1 MSDEGKRSPDDP
13 KDEGWEPPWSFGIE
27 GEPVE
32 TPAWEFTEPEAVGD
46 AATEIRAPVD
56 SEITTAS
63 GSGAGE
69 VSKSP
74 RVVTEIEES
83 SPAAADAPKEPLT
96 IESRASRVQW
106 VETPEQS
113 EYPEDPRDLSIGP
126 IGGRPTSDSILENA
140 NREEELLHFRNLPAS
155 QREALKKR
163 FDPPKPK
170 AQPEPRD
177 QTIEAV
183 EPPPESVENDAT
195 DAESVAVAPEAAP
208 AESPRIESVSPDLPL
223 DPAPGDLEMMI
234 EFEDVTKRFR
244 NQTVLRNLTFRI
256 PRGQTVC
263 LIGESGCGK
272 TVNLKLMIGLIRPD
286 KGRVAFKGED
296 LSRMNEKKITATRI
310 KFGFLFQMAALF
322 DSMSIYDNVAFGLR
336 EHRLVDEKDLP
347 DYIRER
353 LTEVGLPPGVESKKP
368 AELSGGQRKR
378 VGLARALALKPEVM
392 LYDEPTTGLDPIM
405 TDIINELIL
414 QTQADKT
421 RSGIIVT
428 HEMRT
433 VSKCADRVIMLYP
446 ISRLE
451 PDEPQILYDGPAAG
465 LEDHP
470 DPRVRQFVR
479 GEAGER
485 LRELNPDRL
494 GEDPATGI
502 VPMDPDDIM
511 KARPPRTRD

>member
-1 MSDEGKRSPDDP
+1 MSDKDKRSLDDNQ
-13 KDEGWEPPWSFGIE
+13 DEGWEPPWSFGVE
-27 GEPVE
+27 GEPVD
-32 TPAWEFTEPEAVGD
+32 TPAWEFFSTDDAGD
-46 AATEIRAPVD
+46 SGPDFEKSNGIEIVDADLEKRAGDHPQG
-56 SEITTAS
+56 IS
-63 GSGAGE
+63 GTPKRSDQ
-69 VSKSP
+69 
-74 RVVTEIEES
+74 
-83 SPAAADAPKEPLT
+83 PAIDV
-96 IESRASRVQW
+96 RASRVRKVRPD
-106 VETPEQS
+106 VEKRQDR
-113 EYPEDPRDLSIGP
+113 PEDRDGLTDRAILADESP
-126 IGGRPTSDSILENA
+126 KHESDPTPQNRDAVESQAVLMEPDTEEMTPGEPVPDANVPAATAIEPFSATAENPSDFDSTSV
-140 NREEELLHFRNLPAS
+140 RNPGVDS
-155 QREALKKR
+155 SGQ
-163 FDPPKPK
+163 
-170 AQPEPRD
+170 EPRID
-177 QTIEAV
+177 VVTPAG
-183 EPPPESVENDAT
+183 EPDSG
-195 DAESVAVAPEAAP
+195 
-208 AESPRIESVSPDLPL
+208 
-223 DPAPGDLEMMI
+223 PGDLEMMI

-244 NQTVLRNLTFRI
+244 NQTVLRNLSFRI

-286 KGRVAFKGED
+286 KGRVSFKGED

-336 EHRLVDEKDLP
+336 EHRLVEEKDLP

-353 LTEVGLPPGVESKKP
+353 LTEVGLPPGVEWKKP

-414 QTQADKT
+414 QTQADKS

-433 VSKCADRVIMLYP
+433 VTKCADRVIMLYP

-451 PDEPQILYDGPAAG
+451 PDEPQILYDGPAIG
-465 LEDHP
+465 LEEHP

-485 LRELNPDRL
+485 MRELNPDRL
-494 GEDPATGI
+494 GEDPVTGI
-502 VPMDPDDIM
+502 VVMDPDDIM
-511 KARPPRTRD
+511 KARPPRSRD

>member
-1 MSDEGKRSPDDP
+1 MSDKGKRSSDEPQ
-13 KDEGWEPPWSFGIE
+13 DEGWEPPWSFGVE
-27 GEPVE
+27 GEPVD
-32 TPAWEFTEPEAVGD
+32 TPAWEFSEAEALTSEDGD
-46 AATEIRAPVD
+46 HPASDDSDDGTVHEAAASQFPPFPLIVPIIEEARPATE
-56 SEITTAS
+56 ET
-63 GSGAGE
+63 
-69 VSKSP
+69 
-74 RVVTEIEES
+74 
-83 SPAAADAPKEPLT
+83 PKEPQT
-96 IESRASRVQW
+96 IESRASRVRK
-106 VETPEQS
+106 VDPPELDIQC
-113 EYPEDPRDLSIGP
+113 EDPCDLSIGP
-126 IGGRPTSDSILENA
+126 APRSMTREERDSISKP
-140 NREEELLHFRNLPAS
+140 EESLLLARNLTQSELESIKKSARQDSESLSEPLNQAA
-155 QREALKKR
+155 EAVSSPSEPVVDDAAEVVAPVAAKEE
-163 FDPPKPK
+163 KP
-170 AQPEPRD
+170 R
-177 QTIEAV
+177 IEAV
-183 EPPPESVENDAT
+183 RPDPQAEPSDGE
-195 DAESVAVAPEAAP
+195 
-208 AESPRIESVSPDLPL
+208 
-223 DPAPGDLEMMI
+223 LEMMI

-244 NQTVLRNLTFRI
+244 NQTVLRDLTFRI

-286 KGRVAFKGED
+286 KGRVSFKGED
-296 LSRMNEKKITATRI
+296 LARMNEKKITATRI

-336 EHRLVDEKDLP
+336 EHRLVDEKDMP

-353 LTEVGLPPGVESKKP
+353 LTEVGLPPGVDSKKP

-414 QTQADKT
+414 QTQADKS

-433 VSKCADRVIMLYP
+433 VTKCADRVIMLYP

-451 PDEPQILYDGPAAG
+451 PDEPQILYDGPATG

-511 KARPPRTRD
+511 NARPPR

>member
-1 MSDEGKRSPDDP
+1 MSDKGKRSPEEP
-13 KDEGWEPPWSFGIE
+13 EDEGWEPPWSFGVE
-27 GEPVE
+27 GEPVDR
-32 TPAWEFTEPEAVGD
+32 PAWEFAEPGEA
-46 AATEIRAPVD
+46 
-56 SEITTAS
+56 
-63 GSGAGE
+63 
-69 VSKSP
+69 
-74 RVVTEIEES
+74 
-83 SPAAADAPKEPLT
+83 EPL
-96 IESRASRVQW
+96 RGND
-106 VETPEQS
+106 ETVDATS
-113 EYPEDPRDLSIGP
+113 
-126 IGGRPTSDSILENA
+126 GGK
-140 NREEELLHFRNLPAS
+140 PAS
-155 QREALKKR
+155 EADGNESTT
-163 FDPPKPK
+163 DPQAGKDTADSRPVK
-170 AQPEPRD
+170 ASPQKG
-177 QTIEAV
+177 QTIEVQAKQVWTVETGPGIPIEEQVDVDESHVQETLRKMVVEELGPVTGKLLLGENETIAAQPAVV
-183 EPPPESVENDAT
+183 EPQAVSGVPDVADEPVASRTADPDSFESGDR
-195 DAESVAVAPEAAP
+195 AEAPENVPAP
-208 AESPRIESVSPDLPL
+208 KPRIEAV
-223 DPAPGDLEMMI
+223 PAAPEPPAQAGDVEMMI
-234 EFEDVTKRFR
+234 EFENVTKRFR
-244 NQTVLRNLTFRI
+244 NQTVLRNLTFSI

-296 LSRMNEKKITATRI
+296 LARMNEKKITATRI

-336 EHRLVDEKDLP
+336 EHRLVDEKAMP

-353 LTEVGLPPGVESKKP
+353 LTEVGLPPGVEWKKP

-414 QTQADKT
+414 QTQADKS

-451 PDEPQILYDGPAAG
+451 PDEPQILYDGPPGG

-485 LRELNPDRL
+485 LRELNPDKL
-494 GEDPATGI
+494 NEGPASGI

-511 KARPPRTRD
+511 HARPPRSSD